1 MNNIKQQQDQEQDQ
15 EQDQQQISNNMQ
27 QKSDQ
32 QVQAEA
38 ILNALKDL
46 EQINQKRIIKK
57 SKNRKLEKDW

>member
-1 MNNIKQQQDQEQDQ
+1 
-15 EQDQQQISNNMQ
+15 MQ